1 MNSQLV
7 SRNITVNGHRTSI
20 RLEKASWAGLDEIC
34 TLEDLSV
41 HELCSLIDVRRTG
54 SSRTSSVRSFIV
66 TYFRMAAAENGFNK
80 SGQTKA
86 VFSQLEA
93 VGN

>member
-34 TLEDLSV
+34 SIEKLTP
-41 HELCSLIDVRRTG
+41 HELCSLIETRRDG
-54 SSRTSSVRSFIV
+54 SSRTSAVRSFIV
-66 TYFRMAAAENGFNK
+66 TYFRMAAAESGYKK

-86 VFSQLEA
+86 VFTQLEA
-93 VGN
+93 VG